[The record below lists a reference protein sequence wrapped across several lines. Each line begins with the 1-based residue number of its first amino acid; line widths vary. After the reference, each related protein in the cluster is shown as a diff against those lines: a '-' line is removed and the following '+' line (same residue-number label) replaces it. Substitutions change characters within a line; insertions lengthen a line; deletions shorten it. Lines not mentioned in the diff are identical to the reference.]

1 MRPFRAAALCATAT
15 LLFASPSAHASF
27 HLMKVVEVF
36 GGTPAAPNAQYVVIQ
51 MYFGGQNQLTN
62 HKITVYNAAGTLT
75 NTFTFA
81 GPVGLGANQDKILIA
96 TPEAATFFNLSADL
110 TMSAALVRAGG
121 KACFDAIPEDCVA
134 WGSWSGGTPGVG
146 TPFNVSG
153 GLISGKAAIRRLNVT
168 GGATTLESGDD
179 TDHCDTDFV
188 AGTPVPQNAAHTN
201 GTIPASSCGNSV
213 IEGLE
218 QCDDGDATDA
228 GTCNADCSA
237 PNVIVDPVFTD
248 GFE

>member
-1 MRPFRAAALCATAT
+1 MRQLRATALAGAAL
-15 LLFASPSAHASF
+15 LLAAPSAHASF

-36 GGTPAAPNAQYVVIQ
+36 GGTPAAPNAQYVIIQ
-51 MYFGGQNQLTN
+51 MYLGGQNQLNT
-62 HKITVYNAAGTLT
+62 HKITVYNATGTLT
-75 NTFTFA
+75 NTFTFTGA
-81 GPVGLGANQDKILIA
+81 VGVGANQDKILIA
-96 TPEAATFFNLSADL
+96 TPEAASFFSLSADL
-110 TMSAALVRAGG
+110 PMTAVLVKAGG
-121 KACFDAIPEDCVA
+121 KVCFDAIPEDCVA

-153 GLISGKAAIRRLNVT
+153 GLLPGKATIRRLNIS

-188 AGTPVPQNAAHTN
+188 AGTPAPQNSAHVN
-201 GTIPASSCGNSV
+201 GTIPPSSCGNSV

-237 PNVIVDPVFTD
+237 TIVIVDNVFAD